1 VPGDPLAGYLLASGP
16 NLLLNAR
23 PLLAAAAG
31 LFFYAAGLILNDV
44 ADLPTDRRER
54 PGRPLPSGRIP
65 PRRAGLSAA
74 ALLCAGA
81 LCVLFLGRP
90 AWWFGASLIAS
101 VMVYDF
107 LAKRNAVAG
116 PILMG
121 LCRGLNLLLG
131 AAAAWPVR
139 FWPPPAWFGAAALA
153 LYVLLVS
160 RLARDET
167 AVPGR
172 PRLIGLLLGLLLPL
186 QAAFTFCSGTGRAG
200 AIAGAA
206 LLALWPLNRLWSRR
220 FSAS

>member
-1 VPGDPLAGYLLASGP
+1 
-16 NLLLNAR
+16 
-23 PLLAAAAG
+23 
-31 LFFYAAGLILNDV
+31 
-44 ADLPTDRRER
+44 
-54 PGRPLPSGRIP
+54 
-65 PRRAGLSAA
+65 
-74 ALLCAGA
+74 
-81 LCVLFLGRP
+81 
-90 AWWFGASLIAS
+90 
-101 VMVYDF
+101 
-107 LAKRNAVAG
+107 
-116 PILMG
+116 MG